1 MDWYY
6 ASGGEQKGPVSEGE
20 LIDLFRLGQI
30 KDSDLV
36 WNDTMTDWVALK
48 NVPELA
54 TAGKNDE
61 STGLEVEA
69 VTPPPIPSS
78 AAATTAA
85 AASSPALTPAPDS
98 QARMEKVPTYL
109 WQSILCVFLFFGP
122 FAIPAI
128 IYATRVQTFLEA
140 GDVAL
145 AKEAS
150 RKAKKWVKLSVI
162 FGVILFLFFCS
173 LYWAIAYLRTN
184 GQLE

>member
-20 LIDLFRLGQI
+20 LIDLFRLGQV
-30 KDSDLV
+30 KDWDLV

-61 STGLEVEA
+61 SAELEVDS
-69 VTPPPIPSS
+69 VTPPAIPSS
-78 AAATTAA
+78 AAATMAA
-85 AASSPALTPAPDS
+85 AASAPALKPAPDS

-109 WQSILCVFLFFGP
+109 WQSILCVFLFFWP

-128 IYATRVQTFLEA
+128 VYATRVQPFLQA

-162 FGVILFLFFCS
+162 FGVILFVLFCS
-173 LYWAIAYLRTN
+173 LYGAITYLATN
-184 GQLE
+184 GQIE

>member
-6 ASGGEQKGPVSEGE
+6 ASGGEHKGPVSEDE
-20 LIDLFRLGQI
+20 LIDLFRLGHV
-30 KDSDLV
+30 KDRDLV

-54 TAGKNDE
+54 ASGKNDE
-61 STGLEVEA
+61 SAELEVES
-69 VTPPPIPSS
+69 VTPPAIPSS
-78 AAATTAA
+78 AAATMAA
-85 AASSPALTPAPDS
+85 AASSPAPTPAPDS

-109 WQSILCVFLFFGP
+109 WQSILCVFLFFWP

-128 IYATRVQTFLEA
+128 VYATRVQPFLQA
-140 GDVAL
+140 GDIAL

-162 FGVILFLFFCS
+162 FGVILFVLFCFF
-173 LYWAIAYLRTN
+173 YGAIAYLATN
-184 GQLE
+184 GQIE